1 MLFRSG
7 PSELTGLR
15 TCHLWKFTQSTM
27 LGQRNLHPRV
37 LIVLPT
43 INRIF
48 RATAFCCILL
58 PIPCLSAEEAGSE
71 TAKAS
76 AVSFANDVEPIF
88 SQHCYGCHQG
98 AKQLG
103 SYLMTDFSSLL
114 KGGESE
120 QAAVVPGKPD
130 ESYLFQQITPID
142 GHAEMPD
149 EPFKPLSDIEREVIR
164 NWILQGAKNDSEGER
179 GPRFTTN
186 NPPEIGR
193 ASCRE
198 RV

>member
-1 MLFRSG
+1 
-7 PSELTGLR
+7 
-15 TCHLWKFTQSTM
+15 M
-27 LGQRNLHPRV
+27 LGQRNLPPRV

-164 NWILQGAKNDSEGER
+164 NWILQGAKNDDTGQKS
-179 GPRFTTN
+179 
-186 NPPEIGR
+186 
-193 ASCRE
+193 
-198 RV
+198 